1 MQGVNKVKVV
11 ESPLQLR
18 LEEFHNSID
27 RFKAD
32 PSVSLLQEV
41 EDIWVCIYNI
51 LEEEAIEYVKLEQEE
66 QTNWARS

>member
-1 MQGVNKVKVV
+1 MLDSNKVKVV
-11 ESPLQLR
+11 KSPLQLR
-18 LEEFHNSID
+18 LQEFHESID
-27 RFKAD
+27 RFKSN

>member
-1 MQGVNKVKVV
+1 MLDANKIKVV
-11 ESPLQLR
+11 ESPLQVH
-18 LEEFHNSID
+18 LEEFHDSID

-66 QTNWARS
+66 ETNWERS